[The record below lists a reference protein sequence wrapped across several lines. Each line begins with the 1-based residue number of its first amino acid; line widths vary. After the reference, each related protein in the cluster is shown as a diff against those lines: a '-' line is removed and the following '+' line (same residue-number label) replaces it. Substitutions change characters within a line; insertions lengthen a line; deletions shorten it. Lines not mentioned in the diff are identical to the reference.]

1 VAAGG
6 RTWKDGLGEL
16 WTERRGGLTVRV
28 RRLVVPDA
36 VAREVEVDLA
46 AASSLDHK
54 AMVRIIGVTSHPE
67 GLEIVTE
74 AGVGVP
80 LRKFL
85 GVLSEHNEKLAV
97 SHATWIALQV
107 MDLLAVAQARM
118 DAGKLAPVVH
128 GRLSPGHILLT
139 SAGEVR
145 VTGFGLDAAARHLIE
160 PSVPL
165 DRTFGYVA
173 PEQRD
178 GARPRPESDVFA
190 LGSILAEMIQ
200 GSPVFVGRTM
210 AETLGAVGMRMAPHL
225 RAKRPEVP
233 LALDEALAWCL
244 DKTAD
249 KRPRAEAAL
258 VRLSAFQGMLD
269 AGDRIRP
276 NEHPAKLADLL
287 RLRMGTAEVVDWP
300 TDLLDAPEADAPQ
313 PKVVD
318 KTARPRR
325 VRASRVL
332 LALLAALGAW
342 SLVLAVRWQ
351 TMGPRVLAAVPAQ
364 WRPRVEALLP
374 PLVADAGVEVAA
386 PQAMD
391 AGPALALVPV
401 DAGPPPAA
409 APKTLL
415 TIKASA
421 PGRVLLDG
429 NDVGAAPVTEL
440 DVQPGAHRLELVGPR
455 AKVRAVE
462 HVMLQPGDR
471 KTLVLRS
478 RRKER

>member
-6 RTWKDGLGEL
+6 RTWNDGLGEL
-16 WTERRGGLTVRV
+16 WTERRGGLNVRV
-28 RRLVVPDA
+28 RRLVIPDT
-36 VAREVEVDLA
+36 VAREAEADLA
-46 AASSLDHK
+46 AAGAIDHK
-54 AMVRIIGVTSHPE
+54 AMVRILGVTTRPE
-67 GLEIVTE
+67 GLEVVTE

-85 GVLSEHNEKLAV
+85 AALQERNEKLAV
-97 SHATWIALQV
+97 SHASWIALQV
-107 MDLLAVAQARM
+107 MELLAVAQART
-118 DAGKLAPVVH
+118 DGGKLAPVVH

-139 SAGEVR
+139 SAGEVK

-160 PSVPL
+160 PTAPL
-165 DRTFGYVA
+165 DRTFGYIA
-173 PEQRD
+173 PEQRE

-200 GSPVFVGRTM
+200 GAPVYVGRTL
-210 AETLGAVGMRMAPHL
+210 AETLGAVGMRMAPQL

-233 LALDEALAWCL
+233 LALDEAVAWCL

-287 RLRMGTAEVVDWP
+287 RLRLGTAEVVDWP
-300 TDLLDAPEADAPQ
+300 TDLVEAPPDDAPLTRVTDPA
-313 PKVVD
+313 K
-318 KTARPRR
+318 RPRR

-342 SLVLAVRWQ
+342 ALVLGVRWQ
-351 TMGPRVLAAVPAQ
+351 TLGPQVLAAVPAR

-374 PLVADAGVEVAA
+374 PLTADAGAMVVAQ
-386 PQAMD
+386 PPPPD
-391 AGPALALVPV
+391 AGLALAVQPV
-401 DAGPPPAA
+401 DAGPPLL
-409 APKTLL
+409 PKTLL

-440 DVQPGAHRLELVGPR
+440 DVAPGAHRLELVGPR

-462 HVMLQPGDR
+462 KVTLQPGDR

-478 RRKER
+478 RRKEK